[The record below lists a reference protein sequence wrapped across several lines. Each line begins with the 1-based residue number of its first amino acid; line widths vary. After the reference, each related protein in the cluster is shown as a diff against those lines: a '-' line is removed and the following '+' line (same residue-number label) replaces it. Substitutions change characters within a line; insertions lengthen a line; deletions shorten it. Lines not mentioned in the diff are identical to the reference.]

1 MLPGEQIA
9 VLSYHGTDV
18 RCDRPNLYIVRSDC
32 PYSAACSFI
41 RLATK
46 GKSMFAMINVASVA
60 ILATAG
66 LAHSA
71 GAADMERS
79 LALDN
84 AAQV

>member
-1 MLPGEQIA
+1 
-9 VLSYHGTDV
+9 
-18 RCDRPNLYIVRSDC
+18 
-32 PYSAACSFI
+32 
-41 RLATK
+41 
-46 GKSMFAMINVASVA
+46 MFAMINVASVA